1 MSTLSIVIPAY
12 NEEGAIQAVLDR
24 MRAVAPALREAGLR
38 EWEIIVVDDGSQ
50 DRTAEIVA
58 AYPEVRLIRHPVNRG
73 YGAALKTGFAQ
84 ARGEWLAFLDADA
97 TYPPESLPELY
108 RVARAR
114 GADLVVGSRMGGA
127 DSEMPLVRRVGNW
140 GFAVLLRLLGGTAV
154 SDSASGM
161 RLLRREILE
170 RLYPLPDGLNFTPA
184 MSARAIYENL
194 RVIEVPIPYR
204 ERLGQSKLHP
214 LRDGVR
220 FLHAI
225 VWTVMTYNPVRVL
238 GMAGFGLGILGVAL
252 GASAILWPGP
262 RGWPFPRLFAA
273 VVLIALGLHLFAVGA
288 LFNYI
293 VSLFHKRPIRQ
304 GLFGRPL
311 FRRPLE
317 HRFLPMGLLSVA
329 AGLGLYGWAAL
340 ARLTAPPFPAPWFVP
355 AVSAL
360 AVVMGVDLLTAG
372 LLVRALAELS
382 QRELRIRQD
391 LEPEHV
397 RAPSEAPR
405 PGSVSI
411 SHPV

>member
-12 NEEGAIQAVLDR
+12 NEENAIRAVLDR
-24 MRAVAPALREAGLR
+24 VRAIGPALREAGLV
-38 EWEIIVVDDGSQ
+38 EWEVIVVDDGSR

-73 YGAALKTGFAQ
+73 YGAALKTGFAH

-108 RVARAR
+108 RIACTR
-114 GADLVVGSRMGGA
+114 GADLVVGSRMGGT
-127 DSEMPLVRRVGNW
+127 DSEMPLVRRIGNW
-140 GFAVLLRLLGGTAV
+140 GFAFLLRVLGGAAV

-161 RLLRREILE
+161 RLLRREALE

-194 RVIEVPIPYR
+194 RVVEVPIPYR

-214 LRDGVR
+214 LRDGMR

-225 VWTVMTYNPVRVL
+225 IWTVMTYNPVRVF
-238 GMAGFGLGILGVAL
+238 GMAGFGLGVLGLAL
-252 GASAILWPGP
+252 GGSAILWPGP
-262 RGWPFPRLFAA
+262 GGWPFPRLFAA
-273 VVLIALGLHLFAVGA
+273 VVLAALGLHLFAIGT

-293 VSLFHKRPIRQ
+293 VSLFYKRPIRQ

-317 HRFLPMGLLSVA
+317 QRFLPMGALSIA
-329 AGLGLYGWAAL
+329 IGLALYGWAAL
-340 ARLTAPPFPAPWFVP
+340 AGLTSPPFPAPWFVP

-372 LLVRALAELS
+372 ILVRALTELS
-382 QRELRIRQD
+382 QRELRIRRD
-391 LEPEHV
+391 LEAGQAV
-397 RAPSEAPR
+397 APAAEPIPQPA
-405 PGSVSI
+405 SVSR
-411 SHPV
+411 SV

>member
-24 MRAVAPALREAGLR
+24 MRAIGPALREAGFV
-38 EWEIIVVDDGSQ
+38 EWEVIVVDDGSR

-73 YGAALKTGFAQ
+73 YGAALKTGFAH

-97 TYPPESLPELY
+97 TYPPEALPELY
-108 RVARAR
+108 RVACLS

-127 DSEMPLVRRVGNW
+127 DSEMPVVRRIGNW
-140 GFAVLLRLLGGTAV
+140 GFAFLLRMLGGVAV

-184 MSARAIYENL
+184 MSARAIYEGV
-194 RVIEVPIPYR
+194 RTKEIPIPYR

-225 VWTVMTYNPVRVL
+225 VWTVMTYNPARVF
-238 GMAGFGLGILGVAL
+238 GMVGFGLAWLGLAL
-252 GASAILWPGP
+252 GASAVLWPGP
-262 RGWPFPRLFAA
+262 TGWPFPRLFAA
-273 VVLIALGLHLFAVGA
+273 VVLATIGLHLFAVGT

-304 GLFGRPL
+304 SLFGRPL

-329 AGLGLYGWAAL
+329 IGVGLYGWAVW

-360 AVVMGVDLLTAG
+360 TVLMGVDLITAG

-382 QRELRIRQD
+382 QRELRIQQD
-391 LEPEHV
+391 LEARP
-397 RAPSEAPR
+397 AITPSVESVPQ
-405 PGSVSI
+405 PISVSR
-411 SHPV
+411 

>member
-1 MSTLSIVIPAY
+1 MTTLSIVIPAY
-12 NEEGAIQAVLDR
+12 NEEGAIRAVLDR
-24 MRAVAPALREAGLR
+24 VRAIGPALREAGFA
-38 EWEIIVVDDGSQ
+38 EWEVIVVDDGSQ

-73 YGAALKTGFAQ
+73 YGAALKTGFAH

-97 TYPPESLPELY
+97 TYPPEALPELY
-108 RVARAR
+108 RIACAD
-114 GADLVVGSRMGGA
+114 GADLVVGSRMGRA
-127 DSEMPLVRRVGNW
+127 DSEMPLVRRIGNW
-140 GFAVLLRLLGGTAV
+140 GFAFLLRVLGGAPV

-184 MSARAIYENL
+184 MSARAIYENV
-194 RVIEVPIPYR
+194 RMVEIPIPYR

-225 VWTVMTYNPVRVL
+225 VWTVMTYNPARVF
-238 GMAGFGLGILGVAL
+238 GMTGFGLALLGLAL
-252 GASAILWPGP
+252 GASAVLWPGP
-262 RGWPFPRLFAA
+262 GGWPFPRLFAA
-273 VVLIALGLHLFAVGA
+273 VVLVALGLHLFAVGT

-293 VSLFHKRPIRQ
+293 VSLFHKRPIRH

-317 HRFLPMGLLSVA
+317 HRFLPIGALSIA
-329 AGLGLYGWAAL
+329 IGLGLYGWAVL

-360 AVVMGVDLLTAG
+360 MVVMGTDLFTAG
-372 LLVRALAELS
+372 ILVRALAELS
-382 QRELRIRQD
+382 QRELRIQQD
-391 LEPEHV
+391 LEARPAV
-397 RAPSEAPR
+397 MPSAELIPQSR
-405 PGSVSI
+405 PLS
-411 SHPV
+411 

>member
-1 MSTLSIVIPAY
+1 MSSLSIVIPAY
-12 NEEGAIQAVLDR
+12 NEEGAIRAVLDR
-24 MRAVAPALREAGLR
+24 VRAVGPALQEAGLR
-38 EWEIIVVDDGSQ
+38 EWEVIVVDDGSR

-73 YGAALKTGFAQ
+73 YGAALKTGFAH

-97 TYPPESLPELY
+97 TYPPEVLPELY
-108 RVARAR
+108 RIACAAR
-114 GADLVVGSRMGGA
+114 ADLVVGSRMGHA
-127 DSEMPLVRRVGNW
+127 DSEMPWVRRIGNW
-140 GFAVLLRLLGGTAV
+140 IFAFLLRVLGGTAV
-154 SDSASGM
+154 RDSASGM
-161 RLLRREILE
+161 RLLRREVLE

-184 MSARAIYENL
+184 MSARAIYENV
-194 RVIEVPIPYR
+194 RTIEVPIPYH

-225 VWTVMTYNPVRVL
+225 VWTVMTYNPVRVF
-238 GMAGFGLGILGVAL
+238 GMAGFGLALAGLAL
-252 GASAILWPGP
+252 GASAVLWPGP
-262 RGWPFPRLFAA
+262 QRWPFPRLFAA
-273 VVLIALGLHLFAVGA
+273 VVLAALGLHLFAVGT

-311 FRRPLE
+311 FRHPLE
-317 HRFLPMGLLSVA
+317 QRFLPLGGISIA
-329 AGLGLYGWAAL
+329 AGVALYGWAVL

-372 LLVRALAELS
+372 ILVRALAELS
-382 QRELRIRQD
+382 QRELRARQD
-391 LEPEHV
+391 LE
-397 RAPSEAPR
+397 AR
-405 PGSVSI
+405 PAVARSTEPIPQPISVSR
-411 SHPV
+411 

>member
-1 MSTLSIVIPAY
+1 MSMLSIVIPAY
-12 NEEGAIQAVLDR
+12 NEEGAIRVVLDR
-24 MRAVAPALREAGLR
+24 VQAIGPALREAGLT
-38 EWEIIVVDDGSQ
+38 EWEVIVVDDGSR
-50 DRTAEIVA
+50 DRTVEMVA

-73 YGAALKTGFAQ
+73 YGAALKTGFAH

-97 TYPPESLPELY
+97 TYPPEALPELY
-108 RVARAR
+108 RIAIAS
-114 GADLVVGSRMGGA
+114 GADLVVGSRMGRA
-127 DSEMPLVRRVGNW
+127 DSEMPFVRRIGNL
-140 GFAVLLRLLGGTAV
+140 GFAFLLRVLGGVAV
-154 SDSASGM
+154 RDSASGM

-184 MSARAIYENL
+184 MSARAIYENV
-194 RVIEVPIPYR
+194 RVVEAPIPYR

-214 LRDGVR
+214 LHDGIR

-225 VWTVMTYNPVRVL
+225 VWTVMTYNPARVFGL
-238 GMAGFGLGILGVAL
+238 LGFGLALAGLLL
-252 GASAILWPGP
+252 GASAIAWPGP
-262 RGWPFPRLFAA
+262 SGWPFPRLFAA
-273 VVLIALGLHLFAVGA
+273 VVLAAMGLHLFAVGT

-317 HRFLPMGLLSVA
+317 HRFLPLGLISIAIGV
-329 AGLGLYGWAAL
+329 GLYGWAVW

-360 AVVMGVDLLTAG
+360 TVVIGMDLVTAG

-391 LEPEHV
+391 LAAQPVAMPPEPMPHP
-397 RAPSEAPR
+397 A
-405 PGSVSI
+405 SI
-411 SHPV
+411 SR

>member
-24 MRAVAPALREAGLR
+24 MRTVAPALREAGLR
-38 EWEIIVVDDGSQ
+38 EWEIIVVDDGSR

-97 TYPPESLPELY
+97 TYPPEALPELY
-108 RVARAR
+108 RVACAQ

-252 GASAILWPGP
+252 GASAIMWPGP
-262 RGWPFPRLFAA
+262 GGWPFPRLFAA

-317 HRFLPMGLLSVA
+317 HRFLPMGFLSVA
-329 AGLGLYGWAAL
+329 AGLCLYGWAVL

-391 LEPEHV
+391 LEPEHA
-397 RAPSEAPR
+397 RAPSEAPL
-405 PGSVSI
+405 PGSLSI
-411 SHPV
+411 SHPA

>member
-38 EWEIIVVDDGSQ
+38 EWEIIVVDDGSR

-108 RVARAR
+108 RIACAQ

-140 GFAVLLRLLGGTAV
+140 GFAALLRLLGGTAV

-220 FLHAI
+220 FLYAI

-238 GMAGFGLGILGVAL
+238 GMAGFGLGVLGTAL
-252 GASAILWPGP
+252 GASAILWPGSS
-262 RGWPFPRLFAA
+262 GWPFPRLFAA
-273 VVLIALGLHLFAVGA
+273 VVLIAIGLHLFAVGA

-311 FRRPLE
+311 FRYPLE
-317 HRFLPMGLLSVA
+317 HRFLPMGALSVA
-329 AGLGLYGWAAL
+329 AGLGLYGWAVL

-391 LEPEHV
+391 LEPEHARV
-397 RAPSEAPR
+397 PSEASL
-405 PGSVSI
+405 PGSLSI
-411 SHPV
+411 SHPA

>member
-12 NEEGAIQAVLDR
+12 NEESAIQAVLDR
-24 MRAVAPALREAGLR
+24 MRAIGPALREAGFA
-38 EWEIIVVDDGSQ
+38 EWEVIVVDDGSR
-50 DRTAEIVA
+50 DRTADIVA
-58 AYPEVRLIRHPVNRG
+58 SYPEVRLIRHPVNRG
-73 YGAALKTGFAQ
+73 YGAALKTGFAH

-97 TYPPESLPELY
+97 TYPPEALPELY
-108 RVARAR
+108 RVACLS
-114 GADLVVGSRMGGA
+114 GADLVVGSRMGRA
-127 DSEMPLVRRVGNW
+127 DSEMPVVRRIGNW
-140 GFAVLLRLLGGTAV
+140 GFAFLLRMLGGVAV

-184 MSARAIYENL
+184 MSARAIYEGV
-194 RVIEVPIPYR
+194 RMKEIPIPYR

-225 VWTVMTYNPVRVL
+225 VWTVMTYNPARVF
-238 GMAGFGLGILGVAL
+238 GMAGFGLAWLSLAL
-252 GASAILWPGP
+252 GASAVLWPGP
-262 RGWPFPRLFAA
+262 TGWPFPRLFAA
-273 VVLIALGLHLFAVGA
+273 VVLAAIGLHLFAVGT

-304 GLFGRPL
+304 SLFGRPL

-329 AGLGLYGWAAL
+329 IGVGLYGWAVW

-360 AVVMGVDLLTAG
+360 TVLMGMDLITAG

-382 QRELRIRQD
+382 QRELRIQQD
-391 LEPEHV
+391 LEARP
-397 RAPSEAPR
+397 AITPSVEPV
-405 PGSVSI
+405 PQPISVSR
-411 SHPV
+411 